1 MGGLT
6 EESDGAVVRENNLEG
21 LQVLGLSNS
30 CLQLTVVPLA
40 ETGQRGRAQ
49 IGKGRQ
55 PL

>member
-6 EESDGAVVRENNLEG
+6 EESDGEVKRENNLEG

-30 CLQLTVVPLA
+30 CLQLKVVPLT
-40 ETGQRGRAQ
+40 ETRQRGRAQ
-49 IGKGRQ
+49 IGKECR